1 MNVGLGPQEMLCKS
15 VGSVLSRWTEHCEI
29 GPEFWAFFFFFLFTC
44 LVNFCFLGFYLGVAF
59 KMFLLEAP

>member
-1 MNVGLGPQEMLCKS
+1 MWVQYYLDGQNTVRL
-15 VGSVLSRWTEHCEI
+15 